1 MSDNTASAAGI
12 AEIAPE
18 KMHFQPESAEGVGRE
33 SDNIFDIINFSA
45 QGASRQYLTFNLGEE
60 RYGLEILKVQEIIGL
75 TEFTPLPNMPPHVRG
90 VINLRGTVV
99 PVVDLRSRFAMPERA
114 YDKLT
119 AIVVVNVAHKTMG
132 IVVDTVADVM
142 GIPEE
147 SIEEMP
153 SFSASQKIASDYI
166 AQIGKVGDTMVILL
180 DAEKVMDI
188 EDLTQVG
195 GGRPVSLVP

>member
-1 MSDNTASAAGI
+1 MSDQSVSAAGV
-12 AEIAPE
+12 AEIEPKKTRA
-18 KMHFQPESAEGVGRE
+18 QPEPEEGVGRE
-33 SDNIFDIINFSA
+33 VDSIFDIINFSA
-45 QGASRQYLTFNLGEE
+45 QGASRQYLTFNLGDE

-75 TEFTPLPNMPPHVRG
+75 TEFTPLPNMPAHVRG

-99 PVVDLRSRFAMPERA
+99 PVVDLRSRFTMPARP

-147 SIEEMP
+147 SIQDTP
-153 SFSASQKIASDYI
+153 SFSASQKISSDYI
-166 AQIGKVGDTMVILL
+166 AHIGKVGDTMVILL
-180 DAEKVMDI
+180 DTEKVMDI
-188 EDLTQVG
+188 EDLTRG
-195 GGRPVSLVP
+195 AKARPAPLTP

>member
-1 MSDNTASAAGI
+1 MSDQSARAAGV
-12 AEIAPE
+12 AEINPVKTRAQLEPVAG
-18 KMHFQPESAEGVGRE
+18 AERE
-33 SDNIFDIINFSA
+33 ADSIFDIINFSA

-147 SIEEMP
+147 SIEDTP

-166 AQIGKVGDTMVILL
+166 AHIGKVGDTMVILL
-180 DAEKVMDI
+180 DTEKVMDI
-188 EDLTQVG
+188 EDLTRAVK
-195 GGRPVSLVP
+195 GRTASLAT

>member
-1 MSDNTASAAGI
+1 MVSDKSANPTGVAEIELETVRTASVEDG
-12 AEIAPE
+12 
-18 KMHFQPESAEGVGRE
+18 GRE
-33 SDNIFDIINFSA
+33 HDNIFDIINFSA

-99 PVVDLRSRFAMPERA
+99 PVVDLRSRFAMAERE

-147 SIEEMP
+147 SIEDTP
-153 SFSASQKIASDYI
+153 SFSASQKISSDYI
-166 AQIGKVGDTMVILL
+166 AHIGKVADTMVILL
-180 DAEKVMDI
+180 DIEKVMDI
-188 EDLTQVG
+188 EDLTQGAG
-195 GGRPVSLVP
+195 GHRGVVTP

>member
-1 MSDNTASAAGI
+1 MSSN
-12 AEIAPE
+12 
-18 KMHFQPESAEGVGRE
+18 ESAQTTTAVEFGATSE
-33 SDNIFDIINFSA
+33 EEIDSIFDIINFSA
-45 QGASRQYLTFNLGEE
+45 QGASRQYLTFNLGAE

-75 TEFTPLPNMPPHVRG
+75 TEFTLLPNMPAHVRG

-119 AIVVVNVAHKTMG
+119 AIIVVNVAHKTMG

-147 SIEEMP
+147 SIQDTP
-153 SFSASQKIASDYI
+153 SFSASQKISSDYI
-166 AQIGKVGDTMVILL
+166 AHIGKVGNTMVVLL
-180 DAEKVMDI
+180 DIDRVLDLPGVAE
-188 EDLTQVG
+188 
-195 GGRPVSLVP
+195 LVA

>member
-1 MSDNTASAAGI
+1 MDETASAAATPPPKP
-12 AEIAPE
+12 AERGD
-18 KMHFQPESAEGVGRE
+18 AEY
-33 SDNIFDIINFSA
+33 DNIFDIINFSA

-99 PVVDLRSRFAMPERA
+99 PVVDLRSRFAMEPRP

-119 AIVVVNVAHKTMG
+119 SIIVTNVAGKTLG

-142 GIPEE
+142 GIPEDA
-147 SIEEMP
+147 IQDTP
-153 SFSASQKIASDYI
+153 SFAASQKISSDYI
-166 AQIGKVGDTMVILL
+166 QAIGKVGNTMVILL
-180 DAEKVMDI
+180 DIEKVLDI
-188 EDLTQVG
+188 GDLTGMGV
-195 GGRPVSLVP
+195 